1 MLHRIFCYK
10 LYDQKT
16 MSILL
21 NTFETNMFNTKII
34 EKSSTIILKCCKKD
48 KNFISIMGLFGINE
62 YCMKVMTKYMNTCH
76 LTILRQTLE
85 VVFYLVS
92 DENNLQFF
100 YKQQNMEV
108 LLKCFLHNIKT
119 KEIVLLNLKLVSLI
133 TTKEFGMNKQQEYD
147 ISSIIEIINE
157 VMSNYDES
165 LDIIIQL
172 CELIKNIF
180 RMTNEVW
187 IKKILIDVIFNNS
200 DKYISKQVRSY

>member
-1 MLHRIFCYK
+1 
-10 LYDQKT
+10 
-16 MSILL
+16 
-21 NTFETNMFNTKII
+21 
-34 EKSSTIILKCCKKD
+34 
-48 KNFISIMGLFGINE
+48 
-62 YCMKVMTKYMNTCH
+62 
-76 LTILRQTLE
+76 
-85 VVFYLVS
+85 
-92 DENNLQFF
+92 
-100 YKQQNMEV
+100 MEV

-147 ISSIIEIINE
+147 TSLIIEIINE

-200 DKYISKQVRSY
+200 DKYISKQVYSY